1 MKVFWAIII
10 TLLVLAFWNPG
21 KQHWEDVGP
30 RWACAL
36 NPAKYD
42 FCTERE

>member
-1 MKVFWAIII
+1 MKTWIAIGTI
-10 TLLVLAFWNPG
+10 LLLLILWNPG
-21 KQHWEDVGP
+21 QQQWEDVGP

-42 FCTERE
+42 FCNE